1 MEPLEALRQTIAA
14 LQQALDVWKLIAYT
28 EAAVITIL
36 AGTIVKMTHWFF
48 KTERP
53 RLNVVFDDIGKERK
67 EMLNKYKDAM
77 GKNASHTQ
85 RQYIAL
91 VAVKKA
97 VGKCSKVDMIKMEK
111 EAFEEIAEEESYTK
125 LMENGD

>member
-1 MEPLEALRQTIAA
+1 MEPLEALRQTVAA
-14 LQQALDVWKLIAYT
+14 LQQALETWKLIGYT
-28 EAAVITIL
+28 LAAVVTVL
-36 AGTIVKMTHWFF
+36 AGTIVKMAHWFF

-53 RLNVVFDDIGKERK
+53 RLNIVFDEIGNERK

-85 RQYIAL
+85 RQYITL

-97 VGKCSKVDMIKMEK
+97 VGNCSKVDMDKMEK
-111 EAFEEIAEEESYTK
+111 EAEKEIKEEESYTQ
-125 LMENGD
+125 LMDNGD